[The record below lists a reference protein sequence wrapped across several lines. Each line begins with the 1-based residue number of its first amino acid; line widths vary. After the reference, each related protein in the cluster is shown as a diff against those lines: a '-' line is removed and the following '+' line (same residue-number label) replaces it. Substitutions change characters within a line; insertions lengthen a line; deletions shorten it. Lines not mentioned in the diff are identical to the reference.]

1 MRSGIAQG
9 RTAGGVSARSADTMA
24 RREDSL
30 APAAERT
37 DPRDRARALVPLIRE
52 CADEADRERR
62 LPARVATAMATAGLY
77 KVAAPRSIGGGECDP
92 RSQIETIEI
101 VSAADG
107 AAGWNLMIGIENM
120 GFLGAALPLETARKL
135 YADEGLIV
143 SGALNPL
150 GRASPVPG
158 GYRVTGQWPFGS
170 GCHNAGWFWGQCVVT
185 DGNDVKAAGGAAVL
199 REVLI
204 PSSEFEILDTWHVSG
219 LRGSGSHDV
228 AVHDVFVPD
237 ERVTAVMQGG
247 MQLRETGPLYR
258 YPPFSRLAYNK
269 IGVATGIAQAAIEHF
284 KTLASEKQ
292 PRGSRKLLR
301 EKTSVHLAYAE
312 AVATLRAARAYAF
325 ESVEEVWRVV
335 EAGHQPSVEQR
346 MHVHLACSHACLAA
360 VHSVE
365 LLYSAAGTTAN
376 FTRCPLDR
384 CLRDVRVVPQ
394 HIMVSPQWKE
404 TAGRVLLG
412 LPGDSPF
419 FND

>member
-1 MRSGIAQG
+1 MAARKKTRA
-9 RTAGGVSARSADTMA
+9 RVAERSAF
-24 RREDSL
+24 REDAP
-30 APAAERT
+30 APAAVQASAG
-37 DPRDRARALVPLIRE
+37 DPRARARALVPLIRE
-52 CADEADRERR
+52 CADQADRERR
-62 LPARVATAMATAGLY
+62 LPARVARAMAAAGLY

-92 RSQIETIEI
+92 RTQIETIEI

-150 GRASPVPG
+150 GRATPVPG
-158 GYRVTGQWPFGS
+158 GYRVTGQWPFAS
-170 GCHNAGWFWGQCVVT
+170 GCHNAGWFWGQCLVT
-185 DGNDVKAAGGAAVL
+185 DGDGLAKSASGGAVL

-228 AVHDVFVPD
+228 AARDVFVPE
-237 ERVTAVMQGG
+237 ERVTAVLEGG
-247 MQLRETGPLYR
+247 MQLRETGTLYR
-258 YPPFSRLAYNK
+258 YPPFNRLAYNK
-269 IGVATGIAQAAIEHF
+269 IGVATGIAHAALDHF

-301 EKTSVHLAYAE
+301 EKTAVHLAYAE
-312 AVATLRAARAYAF
+312 AVASLRAARAYAL
-325 ESVEEVWRVV
+325 ESVEEVWQVV
-335 EAGHQPSVEQR
+335 DAGGQPSAEQR
-346 MHVHLACSHACLAA
+346 MHVHLACSEACLAA
-360 VHSVE
+360 VRSVE

-376 FTRCPLDR
+376 FTDCPLDR